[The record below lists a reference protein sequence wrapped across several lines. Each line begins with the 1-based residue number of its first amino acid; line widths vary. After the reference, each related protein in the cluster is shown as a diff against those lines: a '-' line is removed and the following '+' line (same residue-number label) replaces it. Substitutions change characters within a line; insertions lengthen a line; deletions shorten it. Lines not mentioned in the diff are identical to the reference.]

1 MRMINDDDDEDS
13 DENFDDPEKKVKNN
27 PVIKTL
33 NQHFKKSVDNI
44 LPKTEKLKQEQQ
56 NDIIRNFN
64 SEMLKMKKQ
73 LEESKQFKGD

>member
-33 NQHFKKSVDNI
+33 N
-44 LPKTEKLKQEQQ
+44 
-56 NDIIRNFN
+56 
-64 SEMLKMKKQ
+64 
-73 LEESKQFKGD
+73 